1 MMASVALVAVEE
13 SVAVMAVVDSE
24 LYLRLAG
31 NKIFVSAELIQASG
45 TFLSTRNRLVKHLGT
60 ATRKE
65 EESLERHRKG
75 QNIGDISLRKSAKK
89 EARNRKKERIR
100 KDCLSSDCSL
110 QLGNMKLES
119 LVIADQHASFAAIS
133 EWLLRIRK
141 SKEVLC
147 SNQPGPSSATSSTI
161 IQELEGLLIA
171 CESEALDHT
180 NSLWTTSPTRRD
192 ILEAK
197 KAVKTLLRFQ
207 SQFRKADRLIG
218 LTRGLN
224 RSAIVT
230 ALPAQVIIPSPG
242 SLPTS
247 QLLFYSEEGSDDRNV
262 VKEDEEPTT
271 YALALYLPYPPPS
284 LLGMR
289 KEEGDVRISSNWR
302 NWNWKKLPLALLPLM
317 LKSLPVLIV
326 QSSKLKRPA
335 VVAVVKKTFEEG
347 RIPDNMNNILITLIP
362 KQEKPAT
369 LAQCR
374 PIPLCNVIY
383 KVIAKVAV
391 SRLRPCW
398 RNFSLQTKIASS
410 QGGAPLRIVQ
420 ELLHTMRRM
429 KGKKG
434 GMAIKV
440 DLEKAYDRVRC
451 DFLHS
456 VLVERGFSNKWVSPL
471 MSCVTAS
478 SLSVLWN
485 GERTAAFTLGRGLIW
500 KRLKPARWGPPIL
513 FRVQRLKVENRS
525 SNLSGLTLRKAWTKK
540 FHLLIAKK
548 VMIDLDSRP
557 IVG

>member
-1 MMASVALVAVEE
+1 
-13 SVAVMAVVDSE
+13 
-24 LYLRLAG
+24 
-31 NKIFVSAELIQASG
+31 
-45 TFLSTRNRLVKHLGT
+45 
-60 ATRKE
+60 
-65 EESLERHRKG
+65 
-75 QNIGDISLRKSAKK
+75 
-89 EARNRKKERIR
+89 
-100 KDCLSSDCSL
+100 
-110 QLGNMKLES
+110 MKLES

-141 SKEVLC
+141 SKEPVLLR
-147 SNQPGPSSATSSTI
+147 PLLPTI

-197 KAVKTLLRFQ
+197 KAVKTLLRLK

-247 QLLFYSEEGSDDRNV
+247 QLLFYS
-262 VKEDEEPTT
+262 
-271 YALALYLPYPPPS
+271 
-284 LLGMR
+284 GMR

-383 KVIAKVAV
+383 KVIAKVA
-391 SRLRPCW
+391 C
-398 RNFSLQTKIASS
+398 SS
-410 QGGAPLRIVQ
+410 GA
-420 ELLHTMRRM
+420 
-429 KGKKG
+429 
-434 GMAIKV
+434 
-440 DLEKAYDRVRC
+440 C
-451 DFLHS
+451 
-456 VLVERGFSNKWVSPL
+456 FSNKWVSPL

-485 GERTAAFTLGRGLIW
+485 GERTAAFTLGRGLSKAGVSAGFTYLFVLCMEKLAQNISSVVDTKVW

>member
-45 TFLSTRNRLVKHLGT
+45 LFCRLGSKVALVKSGRSTKLKYVANVG
-60 ATRKE
+60 
-65 EESLERHRKG
+65 
-75 QNIGDISLRKSAKK
+75 ISASGSAKG
-89 EARNRKKERIR
+89 AWERIR

-141 SKEVLC
+141 SKEPVLLR
-147 SNQPGPSSATSSTI
+147 PLLPTI

-271 YALALYLPYPPPS
+271 YALALYLPYRPFS
-284 LLGMR
+284 SR
-289 KEEGDVRISSNWR
+289 DEEGRR
-302 NWNWKKLPLALLPLM
+302 
-317 LKSLPVLIV
+317 
-326 QSSKLKRPA
+326 RPA

-391 SRLRPCW
+391 SRLRP
-398 RNFSLQTKIASS
+398 L
-410 QGGAPLRIVQ
+410 
-420 ELLHTMRRM
+420 
-429 KGKKG
+429 
-434 GMAIKV
+434 
-440 DLEKAYDRVRC
+440 LEK
-451 DFLHS
+451 L
-456 VLVERGFSNKWVSPL
+456 LSPNQN
-471 MSCVTAS
+471 S
-478 SLSVLWN
+478 
-485 GERTAAFTLGRGLIW
+485 FIPGRG
-500 KRLKPARWGPPIL
+500 
-513 FRVQRLKVENRS
+513 
-525 SNLSGLTLRKAWTKK
+525 TT
-540 FHLLIAKK
+540 
-548 VMIDLDSRP
+548 
-557 IVG
+557 

>member
-141 SKEVLC
+141 SKEPVLLR
-147 SNQPGPSSATSSTI
+147 PLLPTI

-383 KVIAKVAV
+383 KVIAKVAENE
-391 SRLRPCW
+391 R
-398 RNFSLQTKIASS
+398 
-410 QGGAPLRIVQ
+410 
-420 ELLHTMRRM
+420 
-429 KGKKG
+429 KKG

-485 GERTAAFTLGRGLIW
+485 GERTAAFTLGRGLIGVALDVIKVPSSEGAKEW
-500 KRLKPARWGPPIL
+500 LFSCTLMNRGIAYRLSFASVLIHPRNELPKPMDYKEKIEPCPATAADSIADGL
-513 FRVQRLKVENRS
+513 GK
-525 SNLSGLTLRKAWTKK
+525 NLSFDAS
-540 FHLLIAKK
+540 
-548 VMIDLDSRP
+548 DSTSRQP
-557 IVG
+557 SF